1 MSEGSSG
8 GGEKTEKPTQKRLRD
23 AAKKG
28 DVLQSKELATALV
41 VMAGMV
47 WIAIAGPAIMEAM
60 GNMLVEGLRFDQAD
74 VLNFTPAARAYE
86 LLGLVALPI
95 GGIMAA
101 TIIAAIAAPA
111 MLGSL
116 GFRASAFAPKPEKLN
131 PLSGLKRIFGVQ
143 GLIELVKS
151 IAKVLLLGS
160 IGFWIVWDRLEAIVA
175 MGQSGVRPALME
187 LGSLFVVACL
197 TMAGALFV
205 IAGIDIPAQMFQRSK
220 RLNMS
225 KQDLR
230 DEHKETEGSPE
241 LKGQIRRRQYELLNR
256 SARSAISEA
265 SVVITNPTHFSVALR
280 YRPGQDSVPIV
291 VARGRGETALA
302 IRELANEKGVPLL
315 QYPELAR
322 AIYYTSQAGQIIN
335 EQLYMAVATVLAFV
349 FRIENKMASEMD
361 RPHIVVPDDLRFDAD
376 GQKMP

>member
-1 MSEGSSG
+1 MAEGSSS
-8 GGEKTEKPTQKRLRD
+8 GEKTEKPTQKRLRD
-23 AAKKG
+23 AEKKG
-28 DVLQSKELATALV
+28 DVLQSKELGTALV

-47 WIAIAGPAIMEAM
+47 WIALAGPAIMEAM
-60 GNMLVEGLRFDQAD
+60 ANMLIEGLRLDQND
-74 VLNFTPAARAYE
+74 ILNFAPEKRAYE
-86 LLGLVALPI
+86 LLGLVLLPI

-101 TIIAAIAAPA
+101 TLIAAIAAPA

-131 PLSGLKRIFGVQ
+131 PLNGLKRMFGMQ
-143 GLIELVKS
+143 GLIELFKS
-151 IAKVLLLGS
+151 LAKVVLLGA
-160 IGFWIVWDRLEAIVA
+160 IGFWIIWDRLEAIVQ
-175 MGQSGVRPALME
+175 MGQSGIRPALVE

-197 TMAGALFV
+197 VMAGALFI

-225 KQDLR
+225 KQDLK

-241 LKGQIRRRQYELLNR
+241 LKGHIRRRQYELLSR
-256 SARSAISEA
+256 SARSAIGEA

-280 YRPGQDSVPIV
+280 YRLGEDSVPVV
-291 VARGRGETALA
+291 VARGRGDTALA
-302 IRELANEKGVPLL
+302 IRELANEKGVPLM

-322 AIYYTSQAGQIIN
+322 AIYYTSQAGQAIN

-349 FRIENKMASEMD
+349 FRIENRMASEMD
-361 RPHIVVPDDLRFDAD
+361 RPHITVPDDLRFDAD
-376 GQKMP
+376 GRKTE

>member
-1 MSEGSSG
+1 MAEGSS

-28 DVLQSKELATALV
+28 DVLQSKELGTALV

-47 WIAIAGPAIMEAM
+47 WIALAGPAIMEAM
-60 GNMLVEGLRFDQAD
+60 ANMLIEGLRLDQND
-74 VLNFTPAARAYE
+74 VLNFAPEKRAYE
-86 LLGLVALPI
+86 LLGLVLLPI

-101 TIIAAIAAPA
+101 TLIAAIAAPA

-131 PLSGLKRIFGVQ
+131 PLNGLKRMFGMQ
-143 GLIELVKS
+143 GLIELFKS
-151 IAKVLLLGS
+151 LAKVVLLGAV
-160 IGFWIVWDRLEAIVA
+160 GFWIIWDRLEAIVH
-175 MGQSGVRPALME
+175 MGQSGIRPALVE

-197 TMAGALFV
+197 VMAGALFI

-225 KQDLR
+225 KQDLK

-241 LKGQIRRRQYELLNR
+241 LKGQIRRRQYELLSR
-256 SARSAISEA
+256 SARSAIGEA

-280 YRPGQDSVPIV
+280 YRLGEDSVPVV

-302 IRELANEKGVPLL
+302 IRELANEKGVPLM

-322 AIYYTSQAGQIIN
+322 AIYYTSQAGQAIN

-361 RPHIVVPDDLRFDAD
+361 RPHITVPDDLRFDAD
-376 GQKMP
+376 GRKTE

>member
-1 MSEGSSG
+1 MAEGSS

-23 AAKKG
+23 AEKKG
-28 DVLQSKELATALV
+28 DVLQSKELGTALV

-60 GNMLVEGLRFDQAD
+60 ANMLIEGLRLDQND
-74 VLNFTPAARAYE
+74 VLNFAPEKRAYE
-86 LLGLVALPI
+86 LLGLVLLPV

-101 TIIAAIAAPA
+101 TLIAAIAAPA

-131 PLSGLKRIFGVQ
+131 PLNGLKRMFGMQ
-143 GLIELVKS
+143 GLIELFKS
-151 IAKVLLLGS
+151 LAKVVLLGA
-160 IGFWIVWDRLEAIVA
+160 IGFWIIWDRLEAIVH
-175 MGQSGVRPALME
+175 MGQSGIRPALVE

-197 TMAGALFV
+197 VMAGALFL

-225 KQDLR
+225 KQDLK

-241 LKGQIRRRQYELLNR
+241 LKGHIRRRQYELLSR
-256 SARSAISEA
+256 SARSAIGEA

-280 YRPGQDSVPIV
+280 YRLGEDSVPVV
-291 VARGRGETALA
+291 VARGRGDTALA
-302 IRELANEKGVPLL
+302 IRELANEKGVPLM

-322 AIYYTSQAGQIIN
+322 AIYYTSQAGQAIN
-335 EQLYMAVATVLAFV
+335 EQLYMAVATVMAFV
-349 FRIENKMASEMD
+349 FRIENKMASETD
-361 RPHIVVPDDLRFDAD
+361 RPHITVPDDLRFDAD
-376 GQKMP
+376 GRKPE

>member
-1 MSEGSSG
+1 MAEGSSS
-8 GGEKTEKPTQKRLRD
+8 GEKTEKPTQKRLRD
-23 AAKKG
+23 AEKKG
-28 DVLQSKELATALV
+28 DVLQSKELGTALV

-47 WIAIAGPAIMEAM
+47 WIALAGPAIMEAM
-60 GNMLVEGLRFDQAD
+60 ANMLIEGLRLDQND
-74 VLNFTPAARAYE
+74 ILNFAPEKRAYE
-86 LLGLVALPI
+86 LLGLVLLPI

-101 TIIAAIAAPA
+101 TLIAAIAAPA

-131 PLSGLKRIFGVQ
+131 PLNGLKRMFGMQ
-143 GLIELVKS
+143 GLIELFKS
-151 IAKVLLLGS
+151 LAKVVLLGA
-160 IGFWIVWDRLEAIVA
+160 IGFWIIWDRLEAIVQ
-175 MGQSGVRPALME
+175 MGQSGIRPALVE

-197 TMAGALFV
+197 VMAGALFI

-225 KQDLR
+225 KQDLK

-241 LKGQIRRRQYELLNR
+241 LKGHIRRRQYELLSR
-256 SARSAISEA
+256 SARSAIGEA

-280 YRPGQDSVPIV
+280 YRLGEDSVPVV
-291 VARGRGETALA
+291 VARGRGDTALA
-302 IRELANEKGVPLL
+302 IRELANEKGVPLM

-322 AIYYTSQAGQIIN
+322 AIYYTSQAGQAIN

-349 FRIENKMASEMD
+349 FRVENKMASEMD
-361 RPHIVVPDDLRFDAD
+361 RPHITVPDDLRFDAD
-376 GQKMP
+376 GRKTE

>member
-1 MSEGSSG
+1 MAEGSSS
-8 GGEKTEKPTQKRLRD
+8 GEKTEKPTQKRLRD
-23 AAKKG
+23 AEKKG
-28 DVLQSKELATALV
+28 DVLQSKELGTALV

-47 WIAIAGPAIMEAM
+47 WIALAGPAIMEAM
-60 GNMLVEGLRFDQAD
+60 ANMLIEGLRLDQND
-74 VLNFTPAARAYE
+74 VLNFAPEKRAYE
-86 LLGLVALPI
+86 LLGLVLLPI

-101 TIIAAIAAPA
+101 TLIAAIAAPA

-131 PLSGLKRIFGVQ
+131 PLNGLKRMFGMQ
-143 GLIELVKS
+143 GLIELFKS
-151 IAKVLLLGS
+151 LAKVVLLGA
-160 IGFWIVWDRLEAIVA
+160 IGFWIIWDRLEAIVQ
-175 MGQSGVRPALME
+175 MGQSGIRPALVE

-197 TMAGALFV
+197 VMAGALFI

-225 KQDLR
+225 KQDLK

-241 LKGQIRRRQYELLNR
+241 LKGHIRRRQYELLSR
-256 SARSAISEA
+256 SARSAIGEA

-280 YRPGQDSVPIV
+280 YRLGEDSVPVV
-291 VARGRGETALA
+291 VARGRGDTALA
-302 IRELANEKGVPLL
+302 IRELANEKGVPLM

-322 AIYYTSQAGQIIN
+322 AIYYTSQAGQAIN

-349 FRIENKMASEMD
+349 FRIENRMASEMD
-361 RPHIVVPDDLRFDAD
+361 RPHITVPDDLRFDAD
-376 GQKMP
+376 GRKTE

>member
-1 MSEGSSG
+1 MAEGSS

-23 AAKKG
+23 AEKKG
-28 DVLQSKELATALV
+28 DVLQSKELGTALV

-47 WIAIAGPAIMEAM
+47 WIALAGPAIMEAM
-60 GNMLVEGLRFDQAD
+60 ANMLIEGLRLDQND
-74 VLNFTPAARAYE
+74 VLNFAPEKRAYE
-86 LLGLVALPI
+86 LLGLVLLPI

-101 TIIAAIAAPA
+101 TLIAAIAAPA

-131 PLSGLKRIFGVQ
+131 PLNGLKRMFGMQ
-143 GLIELVKS
+143 GLIELFKS
-151 IAKVLLLGS
+151 LAKVVLLGA
-160 IGFWIVWDRLEAIVA
+160 IGFWIIWDRLEAIVQ
-175 MGQSGVRPALME
+175 MGQSGIRPALVE

-197 TMAGALFV
+197 VMAGALFI

-225 KQDLR
+225 KQDLK

-241 LKGQIRRRQYELLNR
+241 LKGHIRRRQYELLSR
-256 SARSAISEA
+256 SARSAIGEA

-280 YRPGQDSVPIV
+280 YRLGEDSVPVV
-291 VARGRGETALA
+291 VARGRGDTALA
-302 IRELANEKGVPLL
+302 IRELANEKGVPLM

-322 AIYYTSQAGQIIN
+322 AIYYTSQAGQAIN

-361 RPHIVVPDDLRFDAD
+361 RPHITVPDDLRFDAD
-376 GQKMP
+376 GRKTE